1 VRKVERLT
9 DMQPIQTRGMV
20 MLLNLALLLLLP
32 TIMTCGGTESEG
44 APAVKA
50 IRWINKYED
59 ALAKAKKENKPVLLD
74 LYTDWCGWCK
84 KMDVSTYTDPQVIA
98 VNRRMIFLKLNA
110 ETDPDGIELQR
121 RMNVYSFPTTMLLD
135 SNGEEIDRI
144 PGYLTAEMFVK
155 AVDQILND
163 KDSIPSLKKQEAENG
178 NDVDILYRLGR
189 RYYEKE
195 SYEQAKVRFERII
208 LKDPQ
213 NKSKRTDEAYFLK
226 ALCSANLGE
235 MNEAMALLERLKS
248 SFPASKYAPEAD
260 LVYGEILMKSRRSAE
275 AKKVFQQ
282 FLQKYPKH
290 KLAEEV
296 RQMLTEL

>member
-1 VRKVERLT
+1 
-9 DMQPIQTRGMV
+9 MF
-20 MLLNLALLLLLP
+20 LNLALLFWLP
-32 TIMTCGGTESEG
+32 AIMTCGGTTSEG
-44 APAVKA
+44 APAMKA
-50 IRWINKYED
+50 IKWIGKYEE

-84 KMDVSTYTDPQVIA
+84 KMDASTYTDPQVIA
-98 VNRRMIFLKLNA
+98 INRKMIFLKLNA

-121 RMNVYSFPTTMLLD
+121 RMNIYSFPTTMLLD

-155 AVDQILND
+155 AVDQVLND

-189 RYYEKE
+189 RYYEKD

-213 NKSKRTDEAYFLK
+213 NKSKRTDEAY
-226 ALCSANLGE
+226 
-235 MNEAMALLERLKS
+235 
-248 SFPASKYAPEAD
+248 
-260 LVYGEILMKSRRSAE
+260 LVYGEILTKSRRSAE

-282 FLQKYPKH
+282 FLHKYPKH
-290 KLAEEV
+290 KLAEEI
-296 RQMLTEL
+296 RQMLGEL